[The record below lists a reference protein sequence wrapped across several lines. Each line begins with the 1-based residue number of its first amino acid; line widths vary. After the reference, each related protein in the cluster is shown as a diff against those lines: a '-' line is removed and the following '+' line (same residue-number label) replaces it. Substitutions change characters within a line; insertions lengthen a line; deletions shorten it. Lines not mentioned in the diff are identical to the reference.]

1 MQANIRPE
9 NPGAQVKTDAH
20 PHLLPVLLLALAL
33 VIWFSFQLFQTLKA
47 RDSLVNAYNAQ
58 QPQIQTANTSK
69 ASLSALATGIKQLAI
84 QGNPNA
90 AQIVGALAQ
99 RGINIAD
106 PNVPPQQS
114 GAEVQTGTQP
124 PQKQP

>member
-9 NPGAQVKTDAH
+9 NPSARAETGAQAY
-20 PHLLPVLLLALAL
+20 LPMLLLALAL
-33 VIWFSFQLFQTLKA
+33 VIWFSFQLFQTLRT
-47 RDSLVNAYNAQ
+47 RDSLVNAYTTQ
-58 QPQIQTANTSK
+58 EPQIQTANTTK

-90 AQIVGALAQ
+90 AQIVNALAQ

-106 PNVPPQQS
+106 PKVPQLQI
-114 GAEVQTGTQP
+114 GTEGQTGIQP
-124 PQKQP
+124 LKQP

>member
-1 MQANIRPE
+1 MQTNIRPE
-9 NPGAQVKTDAH
+9 NPSTLAKTDTHA
-20 PHLLPVLLLALAL
+20 PHLPVLLLALAL
-33 VIWFSFQLFQTLKA
+33 VIWFSFQLFQTLKT
-47 RDSLVNAYNAQ
+47 RDSLANAYNAQ
-58 QPQIQTANTSK
+58 EPQIQTANTSK

-90 AQIVGALAQ
+90 AQIVSALAQ

-106 PNVPPQQS
+106 PKVPPQQLGTEAQS
-114 GAEVQTGTQP
+114 GAQ

>member
-9 NPGAQVKTDAH
+9 NASARAETSAQAH
-20 PHLLPVLLLALAL
+20 LPVLLLALAL
-33 VIWFSFQLFQTLKA
+33 VIWFSFQLFQTLKT
-47 RDSLVNAYNAQ
+47 RDSLVNVYNAQ
-58 QPQIQTANTSK
+58 EPQIQTANTSK

-106 PNVPPQQS
+106 PKVPPQPL
-114 GAEVQTGTQP
+114 GTEVQTGIQS
-124 PQKQP
+124 QKQP